1 MTEKKQRKLSDRDV
15 YIEMLSG
22 AATALTYTDK
32 EIRDTFLPE
41 DAQEFIDLRDKIFA
55 ELDIDKRKYGL
66 ASDEDSSDDLPLAAE
81 EEATYEKWHNHPSI
95 QSAPYYF
102 THAQNYFWAI
112 SVYRHKAVPNL
123 SASPQTAIS
132 PNRN

>member
-66 ASDEDSSDDLPLAAE
+66 ASDEDSNDDLPLAAE
-81 EEATYEKWHNHPSI
+81 EETSYGE
-95 QSAPYYF
+95 
-102 THAQNYFWAI
+102 
-112 SVYRHKAVPNL
+112 
-123 SASPQTAIS
+123 
-132 PNRN
+132 